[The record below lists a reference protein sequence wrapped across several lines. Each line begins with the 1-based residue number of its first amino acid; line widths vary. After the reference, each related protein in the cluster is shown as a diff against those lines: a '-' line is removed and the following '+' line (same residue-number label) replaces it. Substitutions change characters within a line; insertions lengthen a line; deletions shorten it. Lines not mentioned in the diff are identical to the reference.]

1 MLRAYIHHTPL
12 TVSFYRLRR
21 VLRAHADSGERGEE
35 LASRQVLQV
44 LQGSS
49 VAAPPAAV
57 AAALSQ

>member
-44 LQGSS
+44 LQGELQQL
-49 VAAPPAAV
+49 P
-57 AAALSQ
+57 